1 MTTTRRHLIKAGA
14 AAAVG
19 ASLPL
24 PLICRALAASGKIVA
39 GMEAGSPYDTFY
51 KKHAAE
57 FTKAS
62 GVEVEFISIPHDNI
76 RQQFVLDAL
85 SGAGGFD
92 VYIADQVWLPE
103 FYQKGFIK
111 DLSGHVTDADR
122 GDFSKTAI
130 ETVSY
135 QGALVALPI
144 MVHNCAMYYRTD
156 LFEKAGLKAP
166 PASWDE
172 YLDFAKKTTDTAA
185 GVWGTLIASKQGI
198 EASTRLHSF
207 YQQAGGDLLGADGK
221 PTINSD
227 AGRAALEFMSKM
239 VFEAK
244 AAPEGVLELTDMQ
257 GMWLEGKLAMAP
269 VWPYLYSLSK
279 EPLGRQVRDRHGA
292 GPREPWRHG
301 LLLGSCRC
309 QRREESGRRDRVHQM
324 GDEHGYALRLRQGV
338 AEPGAARL
346 FDRIDRQR
354 HQHRRRRQGGDR
366 GLRQVRGG
374 RQEYDHGSAIL
385 AAARHTRHHEF
396 GRDEQGDDHRAGACR
411 RAIACRDG
419 DGNALRT
426 GALPAAGTGAPAPPA
441 GARFRLADRYDRRRS
456 LTGIVLT
463 LPALIALAL
472 TMVYPVAWTIWLS
485 LNGPNTALSGTPD
498 LKGFGNYVRIA
509 ELARVPGRTLADA

>member
-14 AAAVG
+14 AAAIG
-19 ASLPL
+19 ACLPL
-24 PLICRALAASGKIVA
+24 PLIGRGLAASGKIVA

-57 FTKAS
+57 FTEAS

-122 GDFSKTAI
+122 SDFSKTAM

-172 YLDFAKKTTDTAA
+172 YLDFAKKTTDMAA

-244 AAPEGVLELTDMQ
+244 AAPEGVLELADMQ
-257 GMWLEGKLAMAP
+257 GKWLEGKLAMAP

-279 EPLGRQVRDRHGA
+279 EPLGGKFA
-292 GPREPWRHG
+292 IATAPG
-301 LLLGSCRC
+301 L
-309 QRREESGRRDRVHQM
+309 VN
-324 GDEHGYALRLRQGV
+324 
-338 AEPGAARL
+338 PGGTVYSWG
-346 FDRIDRQR
+346 F
-354 HQHRRRRQGGDR
+354 
-366 GLRQVRGG
+366 
-374 RQEYDHGSAIL
+374 
-385 AAARHTRHHEF
+385 AAASGAKNPDGAIEF
-396 GRDEQGDDHRAGACR
+396 IKWATSTDMLYAFGKEWLNPVPRASSIELIGKDTGIGDDDKA
-411 RAIACRDG
+411 AIA
-419 DGNALRT
+419 AF
-426 GALPAAGTGAPAPPA
+426 AKSAAAG
-441 GARFRLADRYDRRRS
+441 RS
-456 LTGIVLT
+456 MTMVPQYSQLLDILGIMNSGVMSKAMT
-463 LPALIALAL
+463 IEQALAEGQSR
-472 TMVYPVAWTIWLS
+472 AE
-485 LNGPNTALSGTPD
+485 TAMATP
-498 LKGFGNYVRIA
+498 
-509 ELARVPGRTLADA
+509 